1 MLYTGAMLAIG
12 VIGKRRV
19 KHADDFATARGSYG
33 PVVLAFAFAATTAS
47 GATFLGGPGLAYEWG
62 TPTIWVNFLYPIGVY
77 FGVLISMRLIATSGN
92 RFGNRSIPEYLGDR
106 YQSDGIR
113 IVISLLSL
121 VLFFYIVGQLVSG
134 LVMFEVMLGMPKM
147 WALIV
152 TSSVLLIYV
161 VMGGAHADILTDSAQ
176 GVMMLILAAV
186 VIVLFVFGV
195 GVEGGLAG
203 LFSNL
208 DAQDDNLVGVLNPST
223 PLYHSWWSI
232 VCIPLAHIPL
242 GLLPHLGNKLWALKN
257 TGQQRSFIKLA
268 FTFGLTLGMLGL
280 GGLVARALVGDSL
293 YDEGANPNEALPIL
307 FIELFPT
314 WLAALVGVGILAAIM
329 STADGLVVSSSQIIA
344 NDLYRRTFARRLAP
358 DATEEQQDRMELRI
372 SRWATVVVLIL
383 CTLLAWL
390 FMGRNIALIVWIGVG
405 GMMAAFA
412 GPLVLGALWKG
423 VTRRGAYAGLISGFA
438 TFAILHGDV
447 LNPAWVE
454 GAGVLHTIVS
464 WLAGEGPNPVSCA
477 AIGEGVGVVV
487 TFFGIQNDRAIAGGT
502 CRRRSSAARTSGRVS
517 KHDWPVLCAGS
528 WEVLDPEGEIQRCG
542 SNVAPKPALV
552 RKRLVFRQV

>member
-1 MLYTGAMLAIG
+1 MTLIAWSWLFLVLYTGAMLVIG

-62 TPTIWVNFLYPIGVY
+62 TPTIWVNFLYPVGVY

-161 VMGGAHADILTDSAQ
+161 VMGGAQADILTDSAQ
-176 GVMMLILAAV
+176 GVMMLILAVV

-208 DAQDDNLVGVLNPST
+208 DAQDDNLVGALNTST
-223 PLYHSWWSI
+223 PLYHS
-232 VCIPLAHIPL
+232 
-242 GLLPHLGNKLWALKN
+242 
-257 TGQQRSFIKLA
+257 
-268 FTFGLTLGMLGL
+268 
-280 GGLVARALVGDSL
+280 
-293 YDEGANPNEALPIL
+293 
-307 FIELFPT
+307 
-314 WLAALVGVGILAAIM
+314 
-329 STADGLVVSSSQIIA
+329 
-344 NDLYRRTFARRLAP
+344 
-358 DATEEQQDRMELRI
+358 
-372 SRWATVVVLIL
+372 
-383 CTLLAWL
+383 
-390 FMGRNIALIVWIGVG
+390 
-405 GMMAAFA
+405 
-412 GPLVLGALWKG
+412 
-423 VTRRGAYAGLISGFA
+423 
-438 TFAILHGDV
+438 
-447 LNPAWVE
+447 
-454 GAGVLHTIVS
+454 
-464 WLAGEGPNPVSCA
+464 
-477 AIGEGVGVVV
+477 
-487 TFFGIQNDRAIAGGT
+487 
-502 CRRRSSAARTSGRVS
+502 
-517 KHDWPVLCAGS
+517 
-528 WEVLDPEGEIQRCG
+528 
-542 SNVAPKPALV
+542 
-552 RKRLVFRQV
+552 

>member
-1 MLYTGAMLAIG
+1 MTLIAWSWLFLVLYTGAMLAIG
-12 VIGKRRV
+12 VVGKRRV

-106 YQSDGIR
+106 YQSNGIR
-113 IVISLLSL
+113 VVISLLSL

-176 GVMMLILAAV
+176 GVMMLILAVV

-208 DAQDDNLVGVLNPST
+208 DAQDDNLVGALNKST

-232 VCIPLAHIPL
+232 ICIPLAHIPL
-242 GLLPHLGNKLWALKN
+242 GLLPHLGNKLWALKD

-268 FTFGLTLGMLGL
+268 FTFGLALGMLGL

-383 CTLLAWL
+383 CALLAWL

-438 TFAILHGDV
+438 TFAVLHGDV

-464 WLAGEGPNPVSCA
+464 WLAREGPNPISCA

-487 TFFGIQNDRAIAGGT
+487 TFV
-502 CRRRSSAARTSGRVS
+502 VS
-517 KHDWPVLCAGS
+517 KMTAPL
-528 WEVLDPEGEIQRCG
+528 PEEHVDAIFSGEDVTPGQQ
-542 SNVAPKPALV
+542 A
-552 RKRLVFRQV
+552 